1 MNFLFSGCS
10 KCFKE
15 FPRTS
20 FAAKPDFSG
29 FDRESWQPR
38 CDQAHRA
45 AADKVRQ
52 AKTPTSAKNLSSE
65 SGARYSALF
74 QLPYYDAIRFCLI
87 DPMHNL
93 LLGSAKHVLKTWI
106 EMGILSEADMQKLQ
120 KRINI
125 IKPPSEI
132 GRIPNKVSEG
142 FKGFTADQWK
152 NWVCIYSLF
161 ALKGVIPNQH
171 YAMWTNFVQAC
182 QILCSK
188 VITVEECQQADEK
201 LLSFCKM
208 FENLCGKEKCTP
220 NMHLHGH
227 LQDCILDYGPIYSFW
242 CFSFE
247 RYNGIMGDYHTNNVN
262 IGKDTANLL
271 IDFFEIDTYCM
282 SE

>member
-1 MNFLFSGCS
+1 MLGCS

-15 FPRTS
+15 FSRGS
-20 FAAKPDFSG
+20 FGDKPDFSG
-29 FDRESWQPR
+29 FDRESWLPR
-38 CDQAHRA
+38 SNKEHRT

-52 AKTPTSAKNLSSE
+52 ARTPTNAKAFSSE
-65 SGARYSALF
+65 SGARYSVLF
-74 QLPYYDAIRFCLI
+74 QLPYYDAIRFALI

-93 LLGSAKHVLKTWI
+93 LLGSAKRVLKTWF
-106 EMGILSEADMQKLQ
+106 EMGILSESDLQRLQ
-120 KRINI
+120 KRVNL

-132 GRIPNKVSEG
+132 GHVPGKISEG

-161 ALKGVIPNQH
+161 ALKGVITNQH
-171 YAMWTNFVQAC
+171 YAMWTHFVQAC

-188 VITVEECQQADEK
+188 VITKEECQEADQK

-208 FENLCGKEKCTP
+208 FEVLCGKEKCTP

-227 LQDCILDYGPIYSFW
+227 LQDCILDYGSVYSFW

-262 IGKDTANLL
+262 VGEYKFSILV
-271 IDFFEIDTYCM
+271 
-282 SE
+282 